1 MIRATPCP
9 CIAFAALFATALLA
23 ATAQASSLPVRDGP
37 GAKFDLPI
45 SGMLA
50 GFPPGAQGHLD
61 RSDLMALPTS
71 VIDVT
76 GKFGTETKV
85 ARVLFLCDLVAALP
99 AKPGADVLLASC
111 TDGYLS
117 VYPFEFIR
125 RYRPYLVLQLGDR
138 GPERW
143 PPPGLA
149 FNPAPFAIDA
159 SAALAAGVEEYR
171 DIGHKRPWG
180 VVSVR
185 LSSMQESFGA
195 FFRGRWASPSPEA
208 AAGREIWI
216 NSCASCH
223 PGPPGAI
230 GGTKSGRP
238 MEIVQAIAGAN
249 RSFFMQYVRQPTS
262 LDPAAKMEPHPWYSD
277 AEFDQLIAFLTTPA
291 AGLAADSGRP
301 R

>member
-1 MIRATPCP
+1 MNRASLCP
-9 CIAFAALFATALLA
+9 RIALAALSAIGLLA
-23 ATAQASSLPVRDGP
+23 AVARSATLAVRTGP
-37 GAKFDLPI
+37 GGKFDLPI
-45 SGMLA
+45 SGMLVGLA
-50 GFPPGAQGHLD
+50 PGQEGHID
-61 RSDLMALPTS
+61 RSDLLALPTS
-71 VIDVT
+71 LVDVT
-76 GKFGTETKV
+76 GKFGKETKE
-85 ARVLFLCDLVAALP
+85 ARVLFLSDFVAALP
-99 AKPGADVLLASC
+99 SRPGADVLLATC
-111 TDGYLS
+111 TDGYMS
-117 VYPFEFIR
+117 VYTFDFIR
-125 RYRPYLVLQLGDR
+125 RYRPFLVLQLGGR

-180 VVSVR
+180 IVSVR

-195 FFRGRWASPSPEA
+195 FFRGRWAAPGPAA

-223 PGPPGAI
+223 PGPPGAT

-238 MEIVQAIAGAN
+238 IEIVQAIAGAN

-262 LDPAAKMEPHPWYSD
+262 LDPAAKMEAHPWYSD
-277 AEFDQLIAFLTTPA
+277 AELDQLIAFLTAPA
-291 AGLAADSGRP
+291 TS
-301 R
+301 

>member
-1 MIRATPCP
+1 MFRATPCP
-9 CIAFAALFATALLA
+9 CIALAALFATGLFA
-23 ATAQASSLPVRDGP
+23 AAAHAGTLPVREGP
-37 GAKFDLPI
+37 GARFDLPI
-45 SGMLA
+45 SGLLDGLA
-50 GFPPGAQGHLD
+50 PGTQGHLD
-61 RSDLMALPTS
+61 RSDLLALPTA

-76 GKFGTETKV
+76 GKFGPQAKE
-85 ARVLFLCDLVAALP
+85 ARVLFLSDLVAALP

-111 TDGYLS
+111 NDGYLS
-117 VYPFEFIR
+117 VYTLDFIR
-125 RYRPYLVLQLGDR
+125 RYRPYLVLQIAGR

-180 VVSVR
+180 VISVR
-185 LSSMQESFGA
+185 LSSMEESFGA
-195 FFRGRWASPSPEA
+195 FFQGRWASPTPAA

-223 PGPPGAI
+223 PGPPGAT

-249 RSFFMQYVRQPTS
+249 RAFFMQYVRKPTS

-277 AEFDQLIAFLTTPA
+277 AEFDQLIAFLTAPA
-291 AGLAADSGRP
+291 AP
-301 R
+301 